1 MFIPLHDHNPLRHV
15 LRPYVTWG
23 LILTNVFAYVVL
35 QGAGV
40 GEVYEAS
47 AYSYGLIPSV
57 LFDLRDLSPELMA
70 VPENA
75 TLVTYAFLHAD
86 FWHLAG
92 NMLFLWVFGDNVE
105 DAMGH
110 VKYLAFYLLSAAAG
124 GLAYALLSPG
134 SDVPLVGASGA
145 VSGIVA
151 AYVMLHPR
159 VRVWVL
165 VLGRIPLPIPALWAL
180 GAWIALQFFNLVTD
194 SDGQVAWSAH
204 VGGIVAGAVLVMVLR
219 RRGVRLFDRGLTTGT
234 R

>member
-23 LILTNVFAYVVL
+23 LILANVLTYVLL
-35 QGAGV
+35 QGAGS
-40 GEVYEAS
+40 EEAVTAGAFS
-47 AYSYGLIPSV
+47 FGLIPSV
-57 LFDLRDLSPELMA
+57 LFDIRDLSPELIA

-75 TLVTYAFLHAD
+75 TLVTYAFLHSD
-86 FWHLAG
+86 VWHLGG

-110 VKYLAFYLLSAAAG
+110 VKYLAFYLLSATAG
-124 GLAYALLSPG
+124 GFAYALLSPD
-134 SDVPLVGASGA
+134 SDMPLIGASGA

-180 GAWIALQFFNLVTD
+180 GAWIGLQFFNLLTD
-194 SDGQVAWSAH
+194 GDSQVAWSAH

-219 RRGVRLFDRGLTTGT
+219 RRGVPLFDKGL
-234 R
+234 

>member
-23 LILTNVFAYVVL
+23 LILANVLAFVVL
-35 QGAGV
+35 QGAGL
-40 GEVYEAS
+40 GEAVEAGAFS
-47 AYSYGLIPSV
+47 FGLIPSV
-57 LFDLRDLSPELMA
+57 LFDIRDLSPELIV
-70 VPENA
+70 VPEQA
-75 TLVTYAFLHAD
+75 TLVTYSFLHAD
-86 FWHLAG
+86 IWHLGG

-105 DAMGH
+105 DALGH
-110 VKYLAFYLLSAAAG
+110 VKFLLFYLLSAAAG
-124 GLAYALLSPG
+124 GLAYALLSPN
-134 SDVPLVGASGA
+134 SDMPLIGASGA

-180 GAWIALQFFNLVTD
+180 GAWIGLQFFNLVTD
-194 SDGQVAWSAH
+194 GDSQVAWSAH

-219 RRGVRLFDRGLTTGT
+219 RRGVPLFDKGL
-234 R
+234 